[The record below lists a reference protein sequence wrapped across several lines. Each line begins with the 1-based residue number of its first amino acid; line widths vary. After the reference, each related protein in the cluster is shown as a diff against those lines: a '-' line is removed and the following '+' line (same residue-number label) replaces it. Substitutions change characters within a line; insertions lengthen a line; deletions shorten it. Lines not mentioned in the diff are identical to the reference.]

1 MVWHPSKAIIT
12 KMAKKSLVFSALCAL
27 SGIHN
32 SSSFSINK
40 AKHLLVRDK
49 PDFLRTS
56 QSLSPIEVYN
66 CHQQAT
72 APRPLARASVAILPF
87 LYPSIASA
95 VADFA
100 DDVELAELPPV
111 YVPILF
117 AIAVL
122 GGVGVLTASLGDVM
136 DEGK

>member
-1 MVWHPSKAIIT
+1 
-12 KMAKKSLVFSALCAL
+12 MAKKSLVFPALCAL
-27 SGIHN
+27 SGIHK
-32 SSSFSINK
+32 SSSFSIHQAKQQFVRTPPNFSQTSPSSSLIEVFGSDNK
-40 AKHLLVRDK
+40 TISPVPLVR
-49 PDFLRTS
+49 S
-56 QSLSPIEVYN
+56 
-66 CHQQAT
+66 
-72 APRPLARASVAILPF
+72 SVAILPF

-117 AIAVL
+117 AVAVL

-136 DEGK
+136 DEGE